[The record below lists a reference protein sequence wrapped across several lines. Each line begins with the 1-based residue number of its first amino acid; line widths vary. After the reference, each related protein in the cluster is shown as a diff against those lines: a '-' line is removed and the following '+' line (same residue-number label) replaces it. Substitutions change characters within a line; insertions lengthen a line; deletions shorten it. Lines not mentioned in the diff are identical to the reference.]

1 MLKTQEF
8 VEREIQEKAQ
18 EIGFKATADAGRQ
31 GNVMNYRVYDQNLR
45 LRGSVSVHY
54 EESYANLIN
63 YAGRDAGT
71 TFRYGD
77 CTRDL
82 VQEIL
87 KRLGLEGA
95 VQQETQAET
104 KSTPDAAAAD
114 PALAR
119 KQAEKARLASV
130 ADAFPFSPMPD
141 DDLKEHT
148 AKTDAASSALL
159 DLDKDLPTIQRNQQ
173 QAP

>member
-18 EIGFKATADAGRQ
+18 EIGFKATADMGRQ
-31 GNVMNYRVYDQNLR
+31 GNVMNYRGYDQNLH
-45 LRGSVSVHY
+45 LKGSVSVHY

-87 KRLGLEGA
+87 KRLGLEG
-95 VQQETQAET
+95 VIQQEAKAET
-104 KSTPDAAAAD
+104 APAAAATD
-114 PALAR
+114 PTLAR

-141 DDLKEHT
+141 DDLKEHS

-173 QAP
+173 HAP

>member
-8 VEREIQEKAQ
+8 VEREILEKAQ
-18 EIGFKATADAGRQ
+18 ESGFKATADAGRQ
-31 GNVMNYRVYDQNLR
+31 GNVMNYRVYDQNLV
-45 LRGSVSVHY
+45 LKGSVAVHY

-87 KRLGLEGA
+87 KRLGLYDS
-95 VQQETQAET
+95 T
-104 KSTPDAAAAD
+104 KQDTKADGKAAPGVVAPD
-114 PALAR
+114 PVLAR

-148 AKTDAASSALL
+148 VRTDAASSALL
-159 DLDKDLPTIQRNQQ
+159 DLDKDLPTIQRDQQ